1 MRSKSGTYLDRKEKQ
16 AKMADPSTPTYE
28 LPKHPYGGR
37 APMTMGISWTLT
49 SIAIILMMLRT
60 YTNIVI
66 TKSFGWDYHWAAIT
80 LVS

>member
-1 MRSKSGTYLDRKEKQ
+1 
-16 AKMADPSTPTYE
+16 MADPSTPTYE

-49 SIAIILMMLRT
+49 SIAIILMILRT